1 LHRFTRVVTTLFF
14 GLLVSAASLA
24 APNIQ
29 VEALFPGT
37 AVLKIDG
44 KRKMLKQGQAYGGVT
59 LVSAQTDSAIVE
71 VAGKRHTLGLSRH
84 IGSSYAEVE
93 EKTVTLTRDR
103 FDQYQTTITINGRSV
118 LALVDTGATSVAM
131 SESQATALGIDFYG
145 SPQGTVSTAS
155 GTAMAY
161 SVMLQSVDVGGI
173 RVDNVRG
180 AVVEGDYPTIVLLG
194 MTYLRHVKMEE
205 RDGILTL
212 SRAP

>member
-1 LHRFTRVVTTLFF
+1 
-14 GLLVSAASLA
+14 
-24 APNIQ
+24 
-29 VEALFPGT
+29 
-37 AVLKIDG
+37 
-44 KRKMLKQGQAYGGVT
+44 
-59 LVSAQTDSAIVE
+59 
-71 VAGKRHTLGLSRH
+71 
-84 IGSSYAEVE
+84 
-93 EKTVTLTRDR
+93 
-103 FDQYQTTITINGRSV
+103 
-118 LALVDTGATSVAM
+118 M